1 MTTISSEARRTVR
14 PSSELY
20 ADVMMWLNDEAELLD
35 RREFLAWL
43 DMLTPDVRYLMPAR
57 ATVHRADGA
66 GVFHTN
72 HHFDE
77 TFGSLGTRAH
87 RLVDATNYAEDPP
100 SRTRRFVTNIR
111 VFEPD
116 AGDIAVSSYLL
127 LLRSRGDSERLE
139 FLSCE
144 RNDVFQRTDDG
155 LRLRAR
161 EIIIDQSTLGL
172 VHLGILL

>member
-1 MTTISSEARRTVR
+1 MTTTSADARRAVR
-14 PSSELY
+14 PASELY
-20 ADVMMWLNDEAELLD
+20 ADVLMWLNDEAELLD

-43 DMLTPDVRYLMPAR
+43 DRLTPDVRYLMPAR
-57 ATVHRADGA
+57 ATVHRADGL

-77 TFGSLGTRAH
+77 TFGSLGTRVH
-87 RLVDATNYAEDPP
+87 RLVNATNYAEDPP

-116 AGDIAVSSYLL
+116 ADEISASSYLL

-139 FLSCE
+139 LLSCE
-144 RNDVFQRTDDG
+144 RNDVFRPTDDG
-155 LRLRAR
+155 LKLRAR
-161 EIIIDQSTLGL
+161 EIVIDQSTLGL

>member
-1 MTTISSEARRTVR
+1 MATISGDVRRALR
-14 PSSELY
+14 PGSELY

-35 RREFLAWL
+35 RRQFLAWL
-43 DMLTPDVRYLMPAR
+43 DRLTPDVRYLMPAR

-66 GVFHTN
+66 GVFNTN

-77 TFGSLGTRAH
+77 TFGSLSTRVH
-87 RLVDATNYAEDPP
+87 RMVDATNYAEDPP
-100 SRTRRFVTNIR
+100 SRTRRFVTNVR

-116 AGDIAVSSYLL
+116 AGEVAASSYLL

-139 FLSCE
+139 LLSCE
-144 RNDVFQRTDDG
+144 RNDLFRATDDG

-161 EIIIDQSTLGL
+161 EIVIDQSTLGL